1 MWPNCSKSSVVF
13 ILAFSSRWDI
23 FFGQSSRKGTFFF
36 ETCIDI
42 KINFVHSKLFLL
54 ASPTNEKFNVTG
66 VQFTHCFLRLD
77 FCLNYLIRGSL
88 KIRDKMRARIT
99 KYKQKINKLCACQ
112 RRPMVSFYW
121 KVPFPIDWH
130 KIQLIIYNH
139 FNCTYCKA
147 LRTLE

>member
-1 MWPNCSKSSVVF
+1 MNVVVF
-13 ILAFSSRWDI
+13 L
-23 FFGQSSRKGTFFF
+23 
-36 ETCIDI
+36 IDRV

-88 KIRDKMRARIT
+88 KIRDKMRARIA

-112 RRPMVSFYW
+112 RVVMRLNGFLLFESALS
-121 KVPFPIDWH
+121 H
-130 KIQLIIYNH
+130 RLALNLINY
-139 FNCTYCKA
+139 
-147 LRTLE
+147 L